1 MTPFHWISQ
10 WNGSFFQDSCLAN
23 VGLVI
28 HLGHN
33 GDCCPSA
40 DDHLDVFDGD
50 EWEDEIDP
58 DETPSGSVPRFQPTT
73 NTMVIVDKS
82 GVHRLM
88 VTYCNCPDAEPPD
101 VQLFC
106 IGLFPASFSKPKTA
120 FTFSVLDDFLLDNLE
135 CGMTVMNYFSK
146 LQRMTTSAFPHLVP
160 V

>member
-1 MTPFHWISQ
+1 
-10 WNGSFFQDSCLAN
+10 
-23 VGLVI
+23 VI

-33 GDCCPSA
+33 GDHCPSA
-40 DDHLDVFDGD
+40 EDHLDLFDGD

-58 DETPSGSVPRFQPTT
+58 DEAPSSSVPRSQPTT

-88 VTYCNCPDAEPPD
+88 VTYCNCPDAEPLD
-101 VQLFC
+101 IQLFC
-106 IGLFPASFSKPKTA
+106 AGLFPASFRKPKTA

-135 CGMTVMNYFSK
+135 CGTTAMNYYNK
-146 LQRMTTSAFPHLVP
+146 LRRMTTGAFPHLVP